1 MGRKNP
7 EPFTIAIHVDSTH
20 GEFSWGEEKKPPTT
34 AKLVATISWSW
45 SPANSRCDR
54 YLICSDRKRIAWRLW
69 AMEHFDG
76 TRMYAQIA
84 SGTPVAGYTARFAA
98 KELLIAAWRSEF
110 EKWGKDLGRCI
121 VDEEGLLT
129 ESDIRR
135 IEQEYTTAAH

>member
-7 EPFTIAIHVDSTH
+7 EPFTIAIHVTD
-20 GEFSWGEEKKPPTT
+20 GEFNWGEEKKPPKT

-45 SPANSRCDR
+45 SPVNSRCSR
-54 YLICSDRKRIAWRLW
+54 YLICADRKRIAWRLW
-69 AMEHFDG
+69 AMERFEE

-98 KELLIAAWRSEF
+98 QQLLIAAWRSEF
-110 EKWGKDLGRCI
+110 EKSGGEDLGRCI